1 MLETIGWIYLGAV
14 IGFISAVVL
23 IGMLRAGKDQD
34 QESEIQDLRVQRS
47 LLKEEIFRLT
57 EKSPKPRPRS
67 KRRPYKRKKSP
78 AKNHK

>member
-23 IGMLRAGKDQD
+23 IGMLRAGKDED
-34 QESEIQDLRVQRS
+34 QENEIQDLRTQRT

-57 EKSPKPRPRS
+57 TPPSKRPR
-67 KRRPYKRKKSP
+67 KRRAKRPPQKRPK
-78 AKNHK
+78 

>member
-23 IGMLRAGKDQD
+23 IGMLRAGKDED
-34 QESEIQDLRVQRS
+34 QENEIQDLRTQRT

-57 EKSPKPRPRS
+57 TPPSKRPR
-67 KRRPYKRKKSP
+67 KRRTKRPPQKRPK
-78 AKNHK
+78 